1 MVHIIWAYFE
11 LIFGGLL
18 CNEMSGAFDLNH
30 MISVLYLFAIANSK
44 LIRRETEG
52 EEAQLGFQ

>member
-1 MVHIIWAYFE
+1 MANKMGLFFE
-11 LIFGGLL
+11 IIFGGLFW
-18 CNEMSGAFDLNH
+18 NKVSGAYN

>member
-1 MVHIIWAYFE
+1 MAHKMGLYFE
-11 LIFGGLL
+11 MIFGGLFWIF
-18 CNEMSGAFDLNH
+18 MSEAYIF
-30 MISVLYLFAIANSK
+30 ISVLYLFAIANSK